1 MSETKKKKWD
11 ELRKPFAKNVV
22 KPAPKGG
29 YGSYVPH
36 HIYTRR
42 LVDSGLPYNFR
53 TLEVIKGTEGYVIA
67 VLCELDIDGTVVG
80 ETGDVDQNVY
90 TRVKNGTQS
99 EGELVKFAVSDA
111 FKRCMM
117 RHGVGL
123 ELWEQDLT
131 EEEYQTGVPEESTNK
146 VPYIKDL
153 QPKKKVAKQEK
164 KENKVTKETGKSLS
178 KNATQLNDL
187 MLKIEPDE
195 KRRKTYQIEAYNKCI
210 DKKFSPEV
218 KEWDAKQM
226 GVFLDLFEQAMN
238 NANDKLEKPFID
250 KVSDVETIMK
260 TEVVIKDID
269 KGGED
274 MANVPDGEWQEKPV
288 SEAQLKWVKDIVAK
302 ATDQN
307 LESLAELKELFG
319 DGNITGGVASQI
331 ITGWKDKV

>member
-1 MSETKKKKWD
+1 MSEAKKKKWE

-29 YGSYVPH
+29 FGSYVPH

-42 LVDSGLPYNFR
+42 MVDSGLPYSFR
-53 TLEVIKGTEGYVIA
+53 TLEVIKGTDGYVIA
-67 VLCELDIDGTVVG
+67 VVCELDIDGTVVG
-80 ETGDVDQNVY
+80 EAGDVDQNVF

-131 EEEYQTGVPEESTNK
+131 EEEHQTGEPKESTNK

-153 QPKKKVAKQEK
+153 QTKKKAVK
-164 KENKVTKETGKSLS
+164 KENKEDTVTKETGESLS
-178 KNATQLNDL
+178 KNAKQLNDL
-187 MLKIEPDE
+187 MSKIEPDE

-210 DKKFSPEV
+210 DKEFSAEV
-218 KEWDAKQM
+218 KDWDTDQM
-226 GVFLDLFEQAMN
+226 GVFLDLFEQAM
-238 NANDKLEKPFID
+238 D
-250 KVSDVETIMK
+250 
-260 TEVVIKDID
+260 
-269 KGGED
+269 GED

>member
-1 MSETKKKKWD
+1 MSETKKKKWE

-29 YGSYVPH
+29 FGSYVPH

-42 LVDSGLPYNFR
+42 LVDSGFPYSFR
-53 TLEVIKGTEGYVIA
+53 TLEVIKGTNGYVIA
-67 VLCELDIDGTVVG
+67 VVCELDIDGNVVA

-123 ELWEQDLT
+123 ELWEQDLS
-131 EEEYQTGVPEESTNK
+131 EEEHQIGVSEDVKPTVQTTTE
-146 VPYIKDL
+146 
-153 QPKKKVAKQEK
+153 PKKKVVNQEK
-164 KENKVTKETGKSLS
+164 KEYMMTKETGKSLS
-178 KNATQLNDL
+178 DNASQLNEL
-187 MLKIEPDE
+187 MAKMETNE

-210 DKKFSPEV
+210 DKKFPPEV

-238 NANDKLEKPFID
+238 IANDELEKPFED
-250 KVSDVETIMK
+250 KVSDVETILK
-260 TEVVIKDID
+260 TTVDVSDLENTG
-269 KGGED
+269 GGED
-274 MANVPDGEWQEKPV
+274 MTPVADGEWQEKPV

-307 LESLAELKELFG
+307 LEGLAELKELYG
-319 DGNITGGVASQI
+319 DGNITSGVASQI
-331 ITGWKDKV
+331 ITDWKDKV